1 MILLT
6 GGQAVARMLR
16 DYGVRY
22 MFGIPGG
29 QTYPIYLGIHELEPD
44 IQHVLFRCEKC
55 AAMAADAYA
64 RVTGRPAVCDAIA
77 GPGATNIVSG
87 VAEAFGASSPLIA
100 ITSDVYTWMIG
111 KNANQEA
118 DLITMLRPFTKGSFY
133 VNRTDKI
140 PELIRMAFRI
150 ATTGRPGP
158 VHLDFPADIL
168 EGQMDFGSNLYVEP
182 AYSRVPA
189 QRVAPDP
196 AAVAEVASVILK
208 AKRPLIFAGGGV
220 IHSAAYAEL
229 RDLAELL
236 ACPVT
241 TSSMGKGAI
250 SEDHPLSIGVTAF
263 VYHPERLMLSRAVQ
277 LVRDADLV
285 IFVGHRTEQFST
297 IDWTVPA
304 PGTPVVH
311 IDIDPREIGR
321 NYPVAAGLVGDAKL
335 ALAALTAELRGR
347 LPRHDWRT
355 APRTLETQTAVEA
368 WREAIGAKM
377 HSDEVPI
384 TAHRILEEINRFAD
398 RDAIFA
404 CDAGLASFWTAVF
417 LQSHGTG
424 RALVSPRGMAG
435 IGTGLP
441 ATIGAQLAA
450 PGRQVIGFGG
460 DGGFAM
466 SIHELET
473 MRRTGANAT
482 YVLLNNTCFG
492 YGTQVL
498 RNSNVPIVSHN
509 FAPVNYADAAR
520 AFGCF
525 GIRVEH
531 ADELSGALRAARESG
546 LPALVEVITGVELP
560 TVEAGVLL
568 TPDNAVV
575 GL

>member
-1 MILLT
+1 MSPIT

-16 DYGVRY
+16 DYGVKY
-22 MFGIPGG
+22 MFGVPGG

-44 IQHVLFRCEKC
+44 IRHVLFRCEKC
-55 AAMAADAYA
+55 AAMAADAYG
-64 RVTGRPAVCDAIA
+64 RVIGRPGVCDATA

-87 VAEAFGASSPLIA
+87 VAEACGASSPLIA
-100 ITSDVYTWMIG
+100 VTSDVYTWMIG

-118 DLITMLRPFTKGSFY
+118 DLIPMLKPFTKASFY

-182 AYSRVPA
+182 TYSRVPA

-196 AAVAEVASVILK
+196 AAVAVVADVILR
-208 AKRPLIFAGGGV
+208 AERPLIFAGGGV
-220 IHSAAYAEL
+220 IHSAAFAEL
-229 RDLAELL
+229 AELAELL

-250 SEDHPLSIGVTAF
+250 SEDHPLSIGVTTFA
-263 VYHPERLMLSRAVQ
+263 YHPERLLLTRAPQ
-277 LVRDADLV
+277 LVRSADLV
-285 IFVGHRTEQFST
+285 IFIGHRTEQLST
-297 IDWTVPA
+297 VDWTAPA

-311 IDIDPREIGR
+311 VDVDPREIGR

-335 ALAALTAELRGR
+335 ALRALVAELRSR
-347 LPRHDWRT
+347 VPQRDWHH
-355 APRTLETQTAVEA
+355 APRTLATQTAVEA
-368 WREAIGAKM
+368 WQEAIGSKM
-377 HSDEVPI
+377 HSDETPI
-384 TAHRILEEINRFAD
+384 TAHRVLQEINQFAD
-398 RDAIFA
+398 RDAIFV
-404 CDAGLASFWTAVF
+404 CDAGLASFWTAIF
-417 LQSHGTG
+417 LQTHVTG
-424 RALVSPRGMAG
+424 RVFVSPRGMAG

-441 ATIGAQLAA
+441 FTIGAQLAA

-473 MRRTGANAT
+473 MRRAGANAT

-492 YGTQVL
+492 YGTQVN
-498 RNSNVPIVSHN
+498 RNAGIPIVSHS
-509 FAPVNYADAAR
+509 FVPVNYADAAR

-525 GIRVEH
+525 GIRVERP
-531 ADELSGALRAARESG
+531 DQIRPALQAARESG
-546 LPALVEVITGVELP
+546 LPALVEVTAAVELP
-560 TVEAGVLL
+560 AVEAGMLMAQ
-568 TPDNAVV
+568 DGVV